1 MKTRKNRT
9 KTALMTIALA
19 SASVAQVAR
28 AGFTVNDLYL
38 GFTQS
43 SAQSDYIIDLG
54 QPSTVGVGGSTVVD
68 LSSDFSFATFNSIF
82 TGGPV
87 GVTVAVVGG
96 DNVFGQFAVY
106 TTQPRTGGAGDPTI
120 PGSSISATHSTSQMS
135 GGASQVAAIM
145 SSTVNG
151 LPTAGNSAVD
161 STKSYTAIVNTP
173 GVQNNFPGKTGVNPS
188 GLIDNTGIVYED
200 LYSATTANPYTY
212 LGYIAFDATEG
223 TLTFTP
229 AAAPVP
235 EPSTSALLG
244 TGLLTLMLRR
254 QFKSKAHP

>member
-82 TGGPV
+82 TGVPV

-106 TTQPRTGGAGDPTI
+106 TTQ
-120 PGSSISATHSTSQMS
+120 
-135 GGASQVAAIM
+135 
-145 SSTVNG
+145 
-151 LPTAGNSAVD
+151 
-161 STKSYTAIVNTP
+161 
-173 GVQNNFPGKTGVNPS
+173 
-188 GLIDNTGIVYED
+188 
-200 LYSATTANPYTY
+200 
-212 LGYIAFDATEG
+212 
-223 TLTFTP
+223 
-229 AAAPVP
+229 
-235 EPSTSALLG
+235 
-244 TGLLTLMLRR
+244 
-254 QFKSKAHP
+254 